1 MFKYDFIILYEHR
14 NRELENAV
22 LLAMKLEKKGYKV
35 AIEYRR
41 SARILFQ
48 RAKVILTPFL
58 YYDDN
63 VIDFAFQPFMNC
75 KKLINLQYEQVVT
88 FEDEKTG
95 KQFSL
100 EHARDAIQV
109 AWGQIP
115 HKLMRINGI
124 KEKNIFEIG
133 QISMDLNFPKY
144 DKLFISRENLSKK
157 YKLSND
163 KKWLLFISSFSCTD
177 ILDAEMEE
185 WAASTP
191 TVYMFKEFSVKSQK
205 VVLQY
210 LINICKKYKD
220 YIVIYRPHPHEKD
233 NKYIKEIEK
242 RFHNF
247 RCISDYS
254 IRQWIRVCDTI
265 TTWCST
271 SIADIYYAE
280 KKCAIIR
287 PYEFPKDID
296 YAIFMDQRIVS
307 DYAALDEF
315 IRDSSDNYFLN
326 GNTIKKY
333 YCNSSSGDSFDKLLN
348 LCIKTIKSDEYSV
361 NYRKII
367 KVSRAHLVKIYL
379 YKLLMTV
386 AGIVDYS
393 RFIPEKYAVDVFNSH
408 REMKGYRKDIKE
420 YRYRLGKELFD
431 E

>member
-48 RAKVILTPFL
+48 RSKVILAPFL

-75 KKLINLQYEQVVT
+75 KKLINMQYEQVVT
-88 FEDEKTG
+88 IDDEKTG
-95 KQFSL
+95 NQFSL
-100 EHARDAIQV
+100 EHARDAIQI

-115 HKLMRINGI
+115 HELMRINGI
-124 KEKNIFEIG
+124 NEKNIFEIG
-133 QISMDLNFPKY
+133 QISMDLNFSKY
-144 DKLFISRENLSKK
+144 DKLFISREDLSEK
-157 YKLSND
+157 YNIPNN

-185 WAASTP
+185 WASTTP
-191 TVYMFKEFSVKSQK
+191 TVYMFKDLSVKSQK
-205 VVLQY
+205 VVLKY
-210 LINICKKYKD
+210 LVNICKKHKD

-233 NKYIKEIEK
+233 NKKIRAIEK
-242 RFHNF
+242 KLPNF
-247 RCISDYS
+247 KCISDYS
-254 IRQWIRVCDTI
+254 IRQWIRVSDTI

-271 SIADIYYAE
+271 SIADVYFAN

-287 PYEFPKDID
+287 PYVFPEDID
-296 YAIFMDQRIVS
+296 YAIFMDQKIIS
-307 DYAALDEF
+307 DYASVEDF
-315 IRDSSDNYFLN
+315 INNESEDYYLN

-333 YCNSSSGDSFDKLLN
+333 YCNSSHSDSFDKLLN
-348 LCIKTIKSDEYSV
+348 LCIKTLKSDECSV
-361 NYRKII
+361 NYRKKIN
-367 KVSRAHLVKIYL
+367 VSRAHLLKIYI
-379 YKLLMTV
+379 YKLLMTI